1 MRDPDQ
7 SLGAA
12 AALFE
17 GFIARRLGREPVWR
31 ILGRREFWGLD
42 LEITP
47 DVLDPRPDTETLIG
61 AALRIVGSNTARP
74 WRILDLGTGSG
85 AILCAL
91 LSELPAARGWAVDAS
106 AEACAVAR
114 RNLDRHGLGGRSLVL
129 QGDWAGSLG
138 QHSFDLVLSNPP
150 YIETA
155 AIAGLDP
162 EVRAHDPA
170 RALDGGPDGLAAY
183 RAICAQAP
191 SLLAG
196 AGHVLLEV
204 GVGQARDVAA
214 LLQAAGLGSTATA
227 HDLAGIERVVIG
239 SAA

>member
-1 MRDPDQ
+1 MRDPDHP
-7 SLGAA
+7 LGAGA
-12 AALFE
+12 AIFE
-17 GFIARRLGREPVWR
+17 GYLRRRLAREPVWR

-61 AALRIVGSNTARP
+61 AALGIVGPNASKP

-114 RNLDRHGLGGRSLVL
+114 RNLERHGLGGRSLVL

-138 QHSFDLVLSNPP
+138 PHSFDLVLSNPP

-155 AIAGLDP
+155 VIAGLDP
-162 EVRAHDPA
+162 EVRGARSRPVRSTADPTGSRPIGRSA
-170 RALDGGPDGLAAY
+170 RKP
-183 RAICAQAP
+183 RAF
-191 SLLAG
+191 SRRR
-196 AGHVLLEV
+196 GHVLLEV
-204 GVGQARDVAA
+204 GAGQAGAVADCCCA
-214 LLQAAGLGSTATA
+214 RPASRIDRHGRATLRGS
-227 HDLAGIERVVIG
+227 
-239 SAA
+239 SAS